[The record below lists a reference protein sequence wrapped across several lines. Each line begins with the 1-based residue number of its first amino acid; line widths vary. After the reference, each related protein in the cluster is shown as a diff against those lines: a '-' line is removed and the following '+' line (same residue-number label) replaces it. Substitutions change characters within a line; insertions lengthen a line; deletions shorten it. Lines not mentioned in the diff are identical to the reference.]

1 MALTL
6 SMMKLLN
13 MAATRLSEWSLAM
26 FDRLQHLSGVDRSK
40 EYPVVTPRDAA
51 SLIIVDRRPP
61 SPSFLMGRR
70 SKRQKFMPGVFVF
83 PGGALEQRDITTA
96 EALHSLTQPA
106 GFETPPLDNLAVT
119 APLGPLGAG
128 PCAAESPLHAHTM
141 LMRGTALAIC
151 ALRELG
157 EETGLSF
164 KQMSSAHSAQYTNL
178 HKAPLWSGAD
188 NGLPDLKF
196 LARAITPPGRR
207 LRYDTRFLLTEIEDD
222 LAPTLTADDE
232 FTELQWVDYETAISA
247 LPLHAMTR
255 VIIEDLKDYLSGSG
269 ETGAKNEQF
278 GEYVPFY
285 RYGGKEFK
293 RERIEIETL
302 S

>member
-1 MALTL
+1 
-6 SMMKLLN
+6 
-13 MAATRLSEWSLAM
+13 MAATRLSEWSFAM
-26 FDRLQHLSGVDRSK
+26 FDRLKHLSGVDRSK

-70 SKRQKFMPGVFVF
+70 SKRQSFMPGVFVF

-96 EALHSLTQPA
+96 EALQCLPQPA
-106 GFETPPLDNLAVT
+106 GFDTPPLANLAAT
-119 APLGPLGAG
+119 APLGAG
-128 PCAAESPLHAHTM
+128 PCTAESPLHAHTT

-151 ALRELG
+151 ALREFG

-164 KQMSSAHSAQYTNL
+164 NHMSAAPPSQDTSL
-178 HKAPLWSGAD
+178 DKAPLWSGAD
-188 NGLPDLKF
+188 NGLPDMKF

-207 LRYDTRFLLTEIEDD
+207 MRYDTRFLLTEIEDD

-232 FTELQWVDYETAISA
+232 FTELKWVDYETAISA

-255 VIIEDLKDYLSGSG
+255 VIIEDLKDYLFGSR
-269 ETGAKNEQF
+269 ETSSKNEQIC
-278 GEYVPFY
+278 EYVPFY
-285 RYGGKEFK
+285 RYSGKEFK